1 MKSILLGRVKAAPET
16 RPITRR
22 ERAFVSAFS
31 GRYRKVRYSGRPDLE
46 GLQVLG
52 QYTGFEILRDPVN
65 RRLFVQALDVEYDG
79 SVRRIN
85 RTLVLRRSD
94 SLENLIPGIR
104 GWVS

>member
-1 MKSILLGRVKAAPET
+1 MKTVLLGRVKAAPET

-31 GRYRKVRYSGRPDLE
+31 GRYRKVRYSGRHDLE
-46 GLQVLG
+46 GLQILG
-52 QYTGFEILRDPVN
+52 QYTGFEILRDTVN